1 MIHNAIYR
9 RKTDV
14 LPASVAFK
22 LYDTY
27 GLNSETIAE
36 LAQIESLYFDE
47 IDFEKQL
54 NNRRCQS
61 KIGLDKHSTVITK
74 ESLGMKEEVGNGLK
88 EIKTEM
94 ECIKEEIRRREEKWW
109 MEKEKL
115 KSRIEAL
122 EKKWEGRTDKVK
134 SGSSLRELEERMKME
149 MKGTRKEKKMFDRSI
164 KVGEIEKRVKENE
177 EIIQAGERE
186 ISKRNYIIIKGLRI
200 KEENIKEEVEKW
212 LKRIG
217 VDTKLEK
224 ARRISKRI
232 KDVIIAE
239 IGNEEEKRKIMEN
252 KEKLRGSRIWIDDY
266 LTPEERSMRWFIR
279 KRMDGKREKR

>member
-1 MIHNAIYR
+1 
-9 RKTDV
+9 
-14 LPASVAFK
+14 
-22 LYDTY
+22 
-27 GLNSETIAE
+27 
-36 LAQIESLYFDE
+36 
-47 IDFEKQL
+47 
-54 NNRRCQS
+54 
-61 KIGLDKHSTVITK
+61 
-74 ESLGMKEEVGNGLK
+74 
-88 EIKTEM
+88 
-94 ECIKEEIRRREEKWW
+94 
-109 MEKEKL
+109 
-115 KSRIEAL
+115 
-122 EKKWEGRTDKVK
+122 
-134 SGSSLRELEERMKME
+134 ME

-164 KVGEIEKRVKENE
+164 KVEEIEKRVKENE